1 MKSKKYH
8 ATRSLSNGSFDSMQF
23 ERKADAVRW
32 VKQYGTHG
40 RVRIQ
45 DETRKVVFEKGF

>member
-8 ATRSLSNGSFDSMQF
+8 ATRSLSNGAFESLEFD
-23 ERKADAVRW
+23 RKSEAVQW
-32 VKQYGTHG
+32 VKKYGSHG

-45 DETRKVVFEKGF
+45 DEARKVVFSKGF